1 MEERRLCGRDEVC
14 PKPQR
19 LTLQIAR
26 VFSTLARSYL
36 FYCFVP
42 CTSTSLSSIA
52 DVLLAGHFV
61 ISDVIGVVSIMRL
74 RDKAP
79 QSSIGVCQCLETLS
93 V

>member
-1 MEERRLCGRDEVC
+1 MIKERRLCGRDEVC

-26 VFSTLARSYL
+26 VYSTLARSYL

-42 CTSTSLSSIA
+42 CTSTSIA
-52 DVLLAGHFV
+52 DVLFFV